1 MFATLVREAGLEV
14 DCRLLLLAGL
24 PVVAHIQVLL
34 VEGSSMEVLQLE
46 EVGIQVVQVEVRI
59 PIEEEL
65 RIQVVQEAFEQVVL
79 KEEVEVH
86 KPSDLDH
93 SQVLEVHWVEAA
105 SMVSSTF

>member
-1 MFATLVREAGLEV
+1 
-14 DCRLLLLAGL
+14 
-24 PVVAHIQVLL
+24 
-34 VEGSSMEVLQLE
+34 MEVLQLE
-46 EVGIQVVQVEVRI
+46 EVGIQVVQVEVRIPVVQVEVRI